1 MTILIDRDDHG
12 CSRRALLRKA
22 AVLAVGGV
30 VVGAAVAASATDAPA
45 KKGQSTVAYQTTP
58 KGSARCNVCDQFQ
71 QPDACKTVSGVINPT
86 GWCNLYSP
94 KW

>member
-1 MTILIDRDDHG
+1 MSDDFDI
-12 CSRRALLRKA
+12 
-22 AVLAVGGV
+22 GV
-30 VVGAAVAASATDAPA
+30 AAVASAEPPGPA
-45 KKGQSTVAYQTTP
+45 KKQRGAVAYQMTP

-71 QPDACKTVSGVINPT
+71 SPNACKTVAGVINPT